1 MKNRSII
8 AVLIILTLASP
19 LLSEE
24 IEKNIILNSMTFPS
38 PDIKI
43 GSALNDPFFAI
54 NIESEK
60 INTAEITGQILSA
73 EKELNDK
80 TVPEKNYQLGNF
92 YKNINNY
99 KNAVKYY
106 KKYLELT
113 ASTDIISMEES
124 GKLLVKGEIYYSLS
138 VIDLKK
144 NRADNLE
151 KSLLFFTKAV
161 ELNPDNRSIW
171 VKLGDCY
178 LAAGKTTEAL
188 YCYNKVLE
196 KNSKDFQ
203 IYSRLQ
209 AATFQRDYLKLSE
222 SKIEDRIEIQP
233 VTQGFD
239 FDYLET
245 SINNSPD
252 EFKEGLKLQ
261 HYIYLL
267 RLMLINNNNFQFK
280 SNPGIIKDEETI
292 LNEADKLLKSV
303 RKENLNKL
311 KLKYLSGIVNYLKKD
326 YKKSIS
332 DFKEILS
339 DNENPEF
346 VYDDILFINSKF
358 IKENMEIKKATEDI
372 IKVKPDP
379 KYYLLLAGLEFENKN
394 FSKAEM
400 LCAQSLKI
408 DKNYAEAYSAVAVI
422 SAIKGNYIAAD
433 EMIKK
438 GNSII
443 KKNNSGKQLYNDMKV
458 NEAAIALLK
467 NEKER
472 AYILLRSVISVDNN
486 EKAYQLYNRYYIK
499 K

>member
-8 AVLIILTLASP
+8 TVLIILTLASP

-60 INTAEITGQILSA
+60 INTEEITEQILSA

-80 TVPEKNYQLGNF
+80 TVPEKYYQLGNF

-303 RKENLNKL
+303 RKENLDKL

-326 YKKSIS
+326 YK
-332 DFKEILS
+332 
-339 DNENPEF
+339 
-346 VYDDILFINSKF
+346 
-358 IKENMEIKKATEDI
+358 
-372 IKVKPDP
+372 
-379 KYYLLLAGLEFENKN
+379 
-394 FSKAEM
+394 
-400 LCAQSLKI
+400 
-408 DKNYAEAYSAVAVI
+408 
-422 SAIKGNYIAAD
+422 
-433 EMIKK
+433 
-438 GNSII
+438 
-443 KKNNSGKQLYNDMKV
+443 
-458 NEAAIALLK
+458 
-467 NEKER
+467 
-472 AYILLRSVISVDNN
+472 
-486 EKAYQLYNRYYIK
+486 
-499 K
+499 

>member
-8 AVLIILTLASP
+8 TVLIILTLASP

-60 INTAEITGQILSA
+60 INTEEITEQILSA

-80 TVPEKNYQLGNF
+80 TVPEKYYQLGNF

-303 RKENLNKL
+303 RKENLDKL

-332 DFKEILS
+332 DFKEILN

-346 VYDDILFINSKF
+346 VYDDVLFINSKF
-358 IKENMEIKKATEDI
+358 IKENMEIKKTTEYI

-408 DKNYAEAYSAVAVI
+408 DKNFAEAYSGVAVI

-438 GNSII
+438 GNSVI
-443 KKNNSGKQLYNDMKV
+443 KKNNSGKQLYNEMKV